1 MPGREPIENIKFAF
15 ATMRHQPGTSQHHPW
30 IFKSKFGS
38 GLLSGSERGD
48 VCIGTDG
55 ITVQGI
61 RDNYCIQSLDNPTV
75 SYRS

>member
-48 VCIGTDG
+48 VCIDTNVLCREFV
-55 ITVQGI
+55 II
-61 RDNYCIQSLDNPTV
+61 IV
-75 SYRS
+75 SNH